1 MGKYQELYPFNAVL
15 SGSNTIFSEVHR
27 ARSKKTGAL
36 VALKKIIM
44 HNEKDGVS
52 APLQEPLILGFSDNC
67 LVPYYGSSGNQ
78 AAEAPLAQEHS
89 TARGHGG

>member
-1 MGKYQELYPFNAVL
+1 MRSWASSARVPSGKSRRRPIQHDLPYSDTF
-15 SGSNTIFSEVHR
+15 TSEVHR

-52 APLQEPLILGFSDNC
+52 APLQ
-67 LVPYYGSSGNQ
+67 
-78 AAEAPLAQEHS
+78 
-89 TARGHGG
+89 

>member
-1 MGKYQELYPFNAVL
+1 MRSWANSARVPLGKCQEPLPFNAPWTNADAA
-15 SGSNTIFSEVHR
+15 SSEVHR

-52 APLQEPLILGFSDNC
+52 APLQ
-67 LVPYYGSSGNQ
+67 
-78 AAEAPLAQEHS
+78 
-89 TARGHGG
+89 